1 MDAETLTRNS
11 SKILRWSAFC
21 LALALPLAL
30 AASLLLRR
38 ENVRIEATPRTVP
51 AAVIQMIQ
59 ETVEPHTARAALR
72 APHKEDKT
80 DVDPIRTAMRN
91 FYENRQFRPAWLNA
105 EGPRPQARQL
115 VDAIDA
121 MAAEGLDPRDYPKD
135 SLNAALREIEA
146 RPGLDDT
153 EAQRRFTRADLSLTY
168 TYFALASHL
177 AHGRLQPAKLD
188 IDWHD
193 TMNPADLGTSL
204 SSLQNAVREGGSVD
218 QALRSAEPVSPGYT
232 HLREAMARY
241 EDIAARGGW
250 PMVGKQLH
258 KGAQGADVTRL
269 RARLAAEGDLA
280 PATAPATANP
290 ADPYDAAVVEGVIHF
305 QNRHGLEANGKV
317 DAPTLAELDVPV
329 QERIRQLQVNLERR
343 RWLPADFGPRYIAV
357 NIPDYRM
364 KLVEDGQTSLEM
376 KAIVGKAP
384 HNQTPEF
391 SGRMT
396 FMVLNPSWNIP
407 DDIVKHEIKPAMAK
421 NPGYLAR
428 KRIEVTTVGGQTRWR
443 ALPGATNPLGQVKFV
458 FPNPY
463 DVYLHDTSAD
473 SLFNASRRAL
483 SHGCVRLEKPID
495 LANALLR
502 DDPKWTPDVVQD
514 AIATGESHV
523 VSLHNPLPVHLLYLT
538 AWVDDDG
545 TVQFRHDVYG
555 RDAKVAAALSRSP
568 AVTPDLGPGLVPEG
582 RVIASM

>member
-1 MDAETLTRNS
+1 
-11 SKILRWSAFC
+11 
-21 LALALPLAL
+21 
-30 AASLLLRR
+30 
-38 ENVRIEATPRTVP
+38 
-51 AAVIQMIQ
+51 MIQ

-72 APHKEDKT
+72 AHPKEEKT
-80 DVDPIRTAMRN
+80 DADPIRTAMRN

-105 EGPRPQARQL
+105 DGPRPQARQL
-115 VDAIDA
+115 VDAIDS
-121 MAAEGLDPRDYPKD
+121 MAAEGLDPRLYPKD

-146 RPGLDDT
+146 RPALDDV

-193 TMNPADLGTSL
+193 TPSPADLSGSL
-204 SSLQNAVREGGSVD
+204 GSLQNVVREGGSVD
-218 QALRSAEPVSPGYT
+218 QALRSAVPASPDYT
-232 HLREAMARY
+232 RLRDAMTRY
-241 EDIAARGGW
+241 EDIAAHGGW
-250 PMVGKQLH
+250 PVVGKQLH

-280 PATAPATANP
+280 PAADPATANL
-290 ADPYDAAVVEGVIHF
+290 YDSAVVEGVTHF
-305 QNRHGLEANGKV
+305 QARHGLDTNGKV

-329 QERIRQLQVNLERR
+329 QERVRQLQVNLERR

-357 NIPDYRM
+357 NIPDFRM

-384 HNQTPEF
+384 HNQTPEL
-391 SGRMT
+391 SGRIT

-407 DDIVKHEIKPAMAK
+407 DDIVNHEIKPAMAK
-421 NPGYLAR
+421 DPGYLAR
-428 KRIEVTTVGGQTRWR
+428 KRIEVTRVGSQTRWR
-443 ALPGATNPLGQVKFV
+443 ALPGTTNPLGQVKFV

-463 DVYLHDTSAD
+463 DVYLHDTPAD
-473 SLFNASRRAL
+473 SLFDSSRRAL
-483 SHGCVRLEKPID
+483 SHGCVRLEKPLD

-502 DDPKWTPDVVQD
+502 DDPKWTPDAVQD
-514 AIATGESHV
+514 ALATGESHV

-538 AWVDDDG
+538 AWVADDG

-555 RDAKVAAALSRSP
+555 RDAKVAAALSRGP
-568 AVTPDLGPGLVPEG
+568 AVVTPDLGPGLVPEG
-582 RVIASM
+582 RVIAAM

>member
-1 MDAETLTRNS
+1 
-11 SKILRWSAFC
+11 
-21 LALALPLAL
+21 
-30 AASLLLRR
+30 
-38 ENVRIEATPRTVP
+38 
-51 AAVIQMIQ
+51 
-59 ETVEPHTARAALR
+59 
-72 APHKEDKT
+72 
-80 DVDPIRTAMRN
+80 MRN

-115 VDAIDA
+115 VDAIDS
-121 MAAEGLDPRDYPKD
+121 MAAEGLDPRIYPKD
-135 SLNAALREIEA
+135 SLNTSLREIEA
-146 RPGLDDT
+146 LPNLDDV

-177 AHGRLQPAKLD
+177 AHGRLQPGTLD

-193 TMNPADLGTSL
+193 TLGPADLGGSL

-218 QALRSAEPVSPGYT
+218 QALHSATPASPGYA

-241 EDIAARGGW
+241 EDIAAHGGW
-250 PMVGKQLH
+250 PVVGKLLH

-269 RARLAAEGDLA
+269 RARLAAEGDLPPSTD
-280 PATAPATANP
+280 PATAKP
-290 ADPYDAAVVEGVIHF
+290 ADLLYDSAVAEGVTHF
-305 QNRHGLEANGKV
+305 QSRHGLDPNGKV

-357 NIPDYRM
+357 NIPDFRM

-407 DDIVKHEIKPAMAK
+407 DDIVAKEIKPAMAK
-421 NPGYLAR
+421 DPGYLAR
-428 KRIEVTTVGGQTRWR
+428 KRIEVTTVGSQTRWR
-443 ALPGATNPLGQVKFV
+443 ALPGTTNPLGQVKFV

-463 DVYLHDTSAD
+463 DVYLHDTPAD

-483 SHGCVRLEKPID
+483 SHGCIRLEKPLD

-502 DDPKWTPDVVQD
+502 DDPKWTPDAVQD
-514 AIATGESHV
+514 ALATGESHV

-545 TVQFRHDVYG
+545 TVQFRRDVYG
-555 RDAKVAAALSRSP
+555 RDAKVAAALSRGP
-568 AVTPDLGPGLVPEG
+568 AVVTPDLGPGVPEV
-582 RVIASM
+582 RVIAAM